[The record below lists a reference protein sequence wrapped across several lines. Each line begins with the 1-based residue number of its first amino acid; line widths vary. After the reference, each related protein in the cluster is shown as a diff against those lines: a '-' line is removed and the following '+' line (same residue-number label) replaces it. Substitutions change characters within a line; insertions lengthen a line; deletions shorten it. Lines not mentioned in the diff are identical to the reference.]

1 MKQLITLVLLAT
13 MVLFSTGCA
22 STKGAENGRVKCPAC
37 GYEFDVPLEPGN
49 GK

>member
-1 MKQLITLVLLAT
+1 MKQLVTLVLLAT
-13 MVLFSTGCA
+13 MVLVSTGCVSKKA
-22 STKGAENGRVKCPAC
+22 AEDVRVKCPAC